1 MIISAIRVIV
11 NLKVT
16 EIATRGSLAW
26 TVVTAKAIMTRFLDK
41 LVRPNR

>member
-1 MIISAIRVIV
+1 MIISTIRVIV

-16 EIATRGSLAW
+16 EIAWFAGFDSNK
-26 TVVTAKAIMTRFLDK
+26 VTAKAIMTSFLDQ